1 MTVLPAPLSASR
13 PVSRTVPPAAYHV
26 GLFAL
31 IHRQGTYLMVR
42 PRQPL
47 LPDSPWSPP
56 GLLLGAGTG
65 QGLAEQQLRR
75 TLLSQLS
82 LAVGDFRLAG
92 SHAGRPDRQG
102 QGAQLHLI
110 FATEYAS
117 GLVNPQASELRG
129 AEWLTPDE
137 LRARG
142 VPAWVLDATALQTD
156 IHKDA
161 RGARRP
167 FWRRPCL
174 T

>member
-31 IHRQGTYLMVR
+31 IHRRGTYLMVR

-82 LAVGDFRLAG
+82 LAVGDFRLVG

-102 QGAQLHLI
+102 QGAQLHLV

-117 GLVNPQASELRG
+117 GLVNPQATELRG
-129 AEWLTPDE
+129 AEWFTPDE
-137 LRARG
+137 LRARA
-142 VPAWVLDATALQTD
+142 VPAWVLDAVAL
-156 IHKDA
+156 DA
-161 RGARRP
+161 SAPRESAGFRLP
-167 FWRRPCL
+167 FWRRPRL